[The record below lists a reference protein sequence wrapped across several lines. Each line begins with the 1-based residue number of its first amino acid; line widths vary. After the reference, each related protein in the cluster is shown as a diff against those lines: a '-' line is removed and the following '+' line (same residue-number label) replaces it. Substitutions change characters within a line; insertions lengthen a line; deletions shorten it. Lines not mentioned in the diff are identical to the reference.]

1 MRLCPSCG
9 QKTFQ
14 AMPTG
19 NNPSSG
25 QPPQQPAR
33 KPSSGSPSSIQRQ
46 GPLIPTTQAS
56 HFPTSFE
63 PAGHFN
69 RLVAALIDSALV
81 ALGAGVPI
89 GVAYAILGNKEAVG
103 SPNPLMVVMI
113 LASLIVP
120 YVYYTI
126 LHGSARKA
134 TVGKKVMGLILVTTQ
149 GEQLTKLKAF
159 IRIILTALLPVA
171 GIALLGVSALGVATR
186 WHETL
191 HESIGVALGLG
202 FLAVYVGP
210 FVTVL
215 FNPRRQT
222 FFDMLCGTCVIK
234 NPVP

>member
-1 MRLCPSCG
+1 MKLCPSCG
-9 QKTFQ
+9 QKVFQ
-14 AMPTG
+14 SMPIG
-19 NNPSSG
+19 NNASAAARSKQRATHLTSGTQSPTQNNSS
-25 QPPQQPAR
+25 
-33 KPSSGSPSSIQRQ
+33 
-46 GPLIPTTQAS
+46 LIAKTQAPQLS
-56 HFPTSFE
+56 IGFE
-63 PAGHFN
+63 PAGHLK
-69 RLVAALIDSALV
+69 RLLAALIDSALV
-81 ALGAGVPI
+81 ALIAGVPI
-89 GVAYAILGNKEAVG
+89 GVAYAILGNKEAAD

-120 YVYYTI
+120 YVYYTV
-126 LHGSARKA
+126 LHGSGRQA
-134 TVGKKVMGLILVTTQ
+134 TVGKNVMGLILVTTH

-191 HESIGVALGLG
+191 YESIGVALGLG

-210 FVTVL
+210 FITVF

-234 NPVP
+234 KPVP

>member
-1 MRLCPSCG
+1 
-9 QKTFQ
+9 
-14 AMPTG
+14 MPTG
-19 NNPSSG
+19 NNPNSG

-33 KPSSGSPSSIQRQ
+33 KPSSGSSPPIQHH
-46 GPLIPTTQAS
+46 GPIIPTAQAPY
-56 HFPTSFE
+56 FPTSFE

-103 SPNPLMVVMI
+103 SPNPLMVLMI
-113 LASLIVP
+113 FASLIVP
-120 YVYYTI
+120 YVYYTA

-134 TVGKKVMGLILVTTQ
+134 TVGKNVMGLILVTAQ

-202 FLAVYVGP
+202 FLAVYLGP
-210 FVTVL
+210 FVTVY

-234 NPVP
+234 KPAP